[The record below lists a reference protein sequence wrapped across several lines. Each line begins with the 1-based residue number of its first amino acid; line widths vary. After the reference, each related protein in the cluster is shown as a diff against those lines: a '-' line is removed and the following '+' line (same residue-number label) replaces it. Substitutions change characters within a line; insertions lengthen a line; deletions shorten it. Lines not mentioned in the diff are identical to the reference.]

1 MPNIISICSTYINVK
16 FEQSSTVSSYLQV
29 QHDFVISVFFF
40 LCEQLHMV
48 HYNAKYGDAKNASK
62 YMDGTVALSILFE
75 VSQLMAL

>member
-1 MPNIISICSTYINVK
+1 
-16 FEQSSTVSSYLQV
+16 
-29 QHDFVISVFFF
+29 
-40 LCEQLHMV
+40 MV